1 MAKHETSTT
10 YRWPA
15 SEAGLVDAVEIVR
28 QKNGRAVAYLHAK
41 ESESFKQQRME
52 TRAAIRAKGWGTL
65 SDFREGQHVLRVGGL
80 EDPAE
85 LLDLLR
91 DMGGTKGTP
100 SIAINRAAQVVEPK
114 TGFIGF
120 IRNHS
125 LTISGIMAT
134 AGNALS
140 IASGFARGK
149 EIGQIG
155 QGASF
160 AIADLPLAIA
170 GERDDGRQLSNLLRH
185 LKKHYVKQGVDIP
198 ASASIHVETSDQG
211 KSLGELTRDYLH
223 RYANQIKCAMEVVA
237 AFFTFYAGK
246 KQNNREK
253 MIAASIFGP
262 GFLAS
267 LVIPERKIDEEK
279 YAQAGIL
286 GKLWMRL
293 QSNPLSVGGLL
304 GYSNTFFTYK
314 GAFREQAEEMAKKAA
329 GNAFTNHYKWD
340 FAIPSVMIG
349 ANGTYAISKKTV
361 GGDIRNEAMEQD
373 IYSIAS
379 QILNKQQPNKRE
391 AAFESTVNFLAER
404 PEVRGNKDEVR
415 QMLRETMV
423 KQSQNP
429 WFEPLALTL
438 SPAQLEQMTHPH
450 PAAHTPKPHLT
461 ASEVTHVAKGVE
473 AANEAQIL
481 QTANAR

>member
-211 KSLGELTRDYLH
+211 KPLGELTRDYLH

-237 AFFTFYAGK
+237 AGFTIHAGK
-246 KQNNREK
+246 NQKSVWKRYTPFVWG
-253 MIAASIFGP
+253 S

-267 LVIPERKIDEEK
+267 LLIPERKIDEEK
-279 YAQAGIL
+279 YAQVGAIGR
-286 GKLWMRL
+286 LWMRL
-293 QSNPLSVGGLL
+293 QSNPLTVGGML
-304 GYSNTFFTYK
+304 GYSNTVATYASAINERK
-314 GAFREQAEEMAKKAA
+314 VSLAPGGDGKHLYR
-329 GNAFTNHYKWD
+329 WD
-340 FAIPSVMIG
+340 FAIPTVMIG

-361 GGDIRNEAMEQD
+361 GGDIRNEAMERD

-461 ASEVTHVAKGVE
+461 ASEVTYVAKGVE